1 MYGLRFIKAEGLR
14 GITRAKRLAMLDYNA
29 RWGIEPHFAD
39 FKSRGF
45 QLEKTQVRDPQRIG
59 RMVLIMALAM
69 YGCVQTGWDQ
79 AVHQPTPTEKKPLK
93 TPDPIISA
101 SVRPHA
107 VRFLGSSAAYRG
119 RETHGE

>member
-1 MYGLRFIKAEGLR
+1 MDCAPN
-14 GITRAKRLAMLDYNA
+14 RAAVLDYGA

-45 QLEKTQVRDPQRIG
+45 QLEKTQLRDPQRIG

-69 YGCVQTGWDQ
+69 YWCVQTGRDQ
-79 AVHQPTPTEKKPLK
+79 AVHRPTPTEKKPVK
-93 TPDPIISA
+93 TPAPIISA

-107 VRFLGSSAAYRG
+107 VRFLGSNAAYRG
-119 RETHGE
+119 GETHGE